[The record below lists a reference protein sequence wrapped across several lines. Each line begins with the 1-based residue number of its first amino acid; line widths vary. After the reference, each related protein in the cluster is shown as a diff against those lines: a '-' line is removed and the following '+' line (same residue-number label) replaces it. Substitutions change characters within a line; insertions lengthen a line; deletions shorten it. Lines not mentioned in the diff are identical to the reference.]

1 MSKLLTKTQVLNNML
16 LREPYQR
23 FKRMHPMT
31 IKRLLK
37 TTQTPEPLSFK
48 LHQVDVSLELPHQPP
63 LGLK

>member
-37 TTQTPEPLSFK
+37 TTQTP
-48 LHQVDVSLELPHQPP
+48 
-63 LGLK
+63 